1 MASKQETERRYR
13 QGWSKFLFDDQR
25 GRTAEG
31 QFDKPFED
39 STELFNAVY
48 LRLQVLLQIESHLIV
63 RLLVTLGATASMAS
77 AQVRVSLSYLGTA
90 GWEITDGKTVILI
103 DPYISRLKTVTPNDS
118 VLDEDPRPS
127 FSSSDFAKI
136 DTAAIDQRIRR
147 ADYVL
152 ITHTHFDHALDM
164 PYIATKTGATVIG
177 TESTASFARANGV
190 PNQQFDYRKRR

>member
-1 MASKQETERRYR
+1 
-13 QGWSKFLFDDQR
+13 
-25 GRTAEG
+25 
-31 QFDKPFED
+31 
-39 STELFNAVY
+39 
-48 LRLQVLLQIESHLIV
+48 
-63 RLLVTLGATASMAS
+63 MAS